1 MIFHPNPALKM
12 CSNARLLDTSCAS
25 VCIFALTEN
34 KISSVQMPLYQ

>member
-1 MIFHPNPALKM
+1 MIFYPHPVLKM
-12 CSNARLLDTSCAS
+12 CSNARLLHINCAS